1 VCVHC
6 LQRIEGES
14 SSEGSES
21 EERAYKSGQ
30 QEILQTAE
38 RVFGDA
44 SEEYSQ
50 LGNVKQRLEA
60 WKRDHG
66 TAYQDAYM
74 SLSAPAVFAPYV
86 RLELLHW
93 DPLYG
98 NAGLDNMQW

>member
-1 VCVHC
+1 MKLLSDLCVHC

-60 WKRDHG
+60 WK
-66 TAYQDAYM
+66 
-74 SLSAPAVFAPYV
+74 
-86 RLELLHW
+86 
-93 DPLYG
+93 
-98 NAGLDNMQW
+98 